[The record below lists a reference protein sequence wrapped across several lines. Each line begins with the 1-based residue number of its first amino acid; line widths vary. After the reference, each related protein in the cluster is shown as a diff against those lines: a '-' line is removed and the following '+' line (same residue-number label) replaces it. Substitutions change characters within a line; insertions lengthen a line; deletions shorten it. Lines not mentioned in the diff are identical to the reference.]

1 MKLLRNIL
9 VVDDDPILR
18 ARLAAY
24 YVEKHGATVT
34 EAENGIE
41 ARTIVQAQAGDFD
54 LVLCDL
60 NMPEEDGIEFLN
72 ALGRFGFK
80 GAVAIIS
87 GEILATIEMAGIL
100 AQNHGLNFV
109 RSLRKPLKTEQLDR
123 LSVDLARLANS

>member
-123 LSVDLARLANS
+123 LSVDLAGLANS